1 VGPAAHAR
9 RRALRPPPARA
20 VRTRT
25 REHSLRLTCSVS
37 AASTAL
43 AASPLAPGCACGTT
57 APLRGPSVRLLHV
70 ACCRVR
76 AVRGVVLGC
85 VLECCALH
93 LCVLLWRCKQE
104 WAAYND
110 QKVLDYQ
117 SIGRPSDANRTP
129 IGRQVAAGC
138 NTHTATCNTHTATC
152 STHTATCTLQH
163 AARILRHA
171 TRTMQHAA
179 HNRRQA
185 ARTREPH
192 AAQTRPAQEGPHRIP
207 PQRVV
212 VNASHRLCCRYCVG
226 CEAIACKH
234 RCLQQGKACAA
245 GPCVRE

>member
-1 VGPAAHAR
+1 MSFAAVCRTAECTGVRLAVRKPHSWIEAPSRAFCAALRCCAAVRIALVCLRCLSDAVPRARSVAAVGPAAHAR

-20 VRTRT
+20 DRART

-37 AASTAL
+37 AASAAL

-163 AARILRHA
+163 AICSTHTA
-171 TRTMQHAA
+171 TCNTHTA
-179 HNRRQA
+179 
-185 ARTREPH
+185 TCS
-192 AAQTRPAQEGPHRIP
+192 T
-207 PQRVV
+207 
-212 VNASHRLCCRYCVG
+212 
-226 CEAIACKH
+226 
-234 RCLQQGKACAA
+234 
-245 GPCVRE
+245 

>member
-1 VGPAAHAR
+1 MRHAGGCTVCAAWCSAGCLNVAR
-9 RRALRPPPARA
+9 CICVCCYGVASRSGRRTTTKRFLTTKASEGHRTQTAHRSDGRSRRDA
-20 VRTRT
+20 TRT
-25 REHSLRLTCSVS
+25 LQHATRTLQH
-37 AASTAL
+37 AARTLQHA
-43 AASPLAPGCACGTT
+43 
-57 APLRGPSVRLLHV
+57 H
-70 ACCRVR
+70 
-76 AVRGVVLGC
+76 
-85 VLECCALH
+85 
-93 LCVLLWRCKQE
+93 
-104 WAAYND
+104 YNM
-110 QKVLDYQ
+110 
-117 SIGRPSDANRTP
+117 
-129 IGRQVAAGC
+129 
-138 NTHTATCNTHTATC
+138 
-152 STHTATCTLQH
+152 QH